1 MALRAAGNGAS
12 ARTKSLEYEP
22 GCQGVETTSVGKG
35 LGASDVSAPPAG
47 CSAVVCHLS
56 GGELIGRLRA
66 LRCEPHTLQQWRAA
80 TRSRSGA
87 LLSRVGKARWGL
99 SHGAPL
105 SAADGRSAMLCLP
118 RGPRL
123 DASLSMPDVS
133 SNLCCQDFEAFDLN
147 KDGVISREEWEAVRA
162 GGGDDSDKRQ
172 LTWDEVRACGGL
184 CRGGC

>member
-1 MALRAAGNGAS
+1 
-12 ARTKSLEYEP
+12 
-22 GCQGVETTSVGKG
+22 
-35 LGASDVSAPPAG
+35 
-47 CSAVVCHLS
+47 
-56 GGELIGRLRA
+56 
-66 LRCEPHTLQQWRAA
+66 
-80 TRSRSGA
+80 
-87 LLSRVGKARWGL
+87 
-99 SHGAPL
+99 
-105 SAADGRSAMLCLP
+105 MLCLP

-133 SNLCCQDFEAFDLN
+133 SNLCCQDFEDFDLN